1 MTHVFRG
8 HGGVVSALAFRRA
21 QDQTIS
27 VTAEPTLQLI
37 TASVDTQLRVFDLS
51 ASASRTGASKPI
63 AVLEGHVSVPRGL
76 DVTPDGRWL
85 VSGGRDAVALLWDFN
100 APTSAIASSSKK
112 KIEKKGN
119 VPSLAR
125 TIPVLERVEAAAWI
139 NSSENQLQFFT
150 AGEKGIIKLWNAEN
164 GSLASSM
171 ESDSPEKREI
181 LFAE

>member
-1 MTHVFRG
+1 M
-8 HGGVVSALAFRRA
+8 
-21 QDQTIS
+21 
-27 VTAEPTLQLI
+27 
-37 TASVDTQLRVFDLS
+37 
-51 ASASRTGASKPI
+51 
-63 AVLEGHVSVPRGL
+63 SVPRGL